1 MVTCRYSLRRWQGVG
16 RREGLGLWL
25 SCRLLL
31 PSTTLLDVLLVDFP
45 QRSLCFQVDWI
56 PSHGSQNI
64 LTHGGPHR
72 LMDRASPGSDF
83 SWTWL
88 SHTQS
93 LHLEPLGSGRRAGC
107 LWMGQPAGQPSG
119 LLRPVVSL
127 SRTLQ
132 KKAAW
137 RTHSRALPLQRTLST
152 IDSHPAFL
160 LNNTALCLLMPLLLT
175 ACCSPL
181 PTATCSW
188 CSHAGHRS

>member
-1 MVTCRYSLRRWQGVG
+1 MG

-31 PSTTLLDVLLVDFP
+31 PSTTPLDMLLVDFP

-56 PSHGSQNI
+56 PHPWGSSQADGSS
-64 LTHGGPHR
+64 LPRQRLLLDLAEPHPELAFRTPGFWEKSWMSLGWDR
-72 LMDRASPGSDF
+72 L
-83 SWTWL
+83 
-88 SHTQS
+88 QV
-93 LHLEPLGSGRRAGC
+93 
-107 LWMGQPAGQPSG
+107 PSG

-137 RTHSRALPLQRTLST
+137 RTHSRALPLQGTLST

-160 LNNTALCLLMPLLLT
+160 LNSTALCLLMPLLST

-181 PTATCSW
+181 PTAACSW